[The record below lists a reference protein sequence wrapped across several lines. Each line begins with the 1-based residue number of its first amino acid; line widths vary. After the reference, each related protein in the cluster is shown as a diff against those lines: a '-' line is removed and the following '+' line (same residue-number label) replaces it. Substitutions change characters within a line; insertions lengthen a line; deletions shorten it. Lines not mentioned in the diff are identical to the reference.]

1 MIYFWK
7 IFLIIE
13 YEYSLY
19 NFFLTPGKEAHLKT
33 RGPLHHELP
42 PPPPTKNESTVLMG
56 GLFLLEHNL
65 DERTLERKSQ

>member
-1 MIYFWK
+1 MSF
-7 IFLIIE
+7 
-13 YEYSLY
+13 S
-19 NFFLTPGKEAHLKT
+19 
-33 RGPLHHELP
+33 

>member
-1 MIYFWK
+1 MNTVCTI
-7 IFLIIE
+7 
-13 YEYSLY
+13 
-19 NFFLTPGKEAHLKT
+19 FFLTPGKEAHLKT